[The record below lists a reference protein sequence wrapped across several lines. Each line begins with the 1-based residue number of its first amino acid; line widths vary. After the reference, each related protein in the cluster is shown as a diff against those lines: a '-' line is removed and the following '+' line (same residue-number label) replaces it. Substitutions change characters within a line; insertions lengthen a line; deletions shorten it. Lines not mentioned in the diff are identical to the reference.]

1 MGTRARPSS
10 TSVSSSSS
18 PEAVSGSRSTRTRWA
33 RRPAAIVRAARLP
46 RASPTRHCAEPGS
59 PPRRAAPTGPTST
72 SRPSACRSP
81 RSSASP
87 CKPSSPAD
95 IRARVAEFPGGIRLL
110 GAGDSP
116 CVSWC
121 GRRRRP
127 RWAPFERGP
136 VTALGEEL
144 SSGWVGRRR
153 PSGINGQGGS
163 IPRTLR
169 TIRTGPSQGHGVSG
183 SHDGVADAGPA
194 AKPSEAVATAKTR
207 GDASASW
214 ALLSDV
220 CDDVRP
226 IAKRRRR
233 KLARR

>member
-18 PEAVSGSRSTRTRWA
+18 PEAVSGSRSARTRWA

-110 GAGDSP
+110 G
-116 CVSWC
+116 
-121 GRRRRP
+121 GRRQ
-127 RWAPFERGP
+127 P
-136 VTALGEEL
+136 VRFVVRAASTTALGSVRTRPGDGAGRGVVERLGRPAKTEWDQRT
-144 SSGWVGRRR
+144 GRVDTEDPAHDQDGTVAGARRVGITRRGRGRGARGKAERSRRNGEDARRR
-153 PSGINGQGGS
+153 K
-163 IPRTLR
+163 RFM
-169 TIRTGPSQGHGVSG
+169 GP
-183 SHDGVADAGPA
+183 P
-194 AKPSEAVATAKTR
+194 
-207 GDASASW
+207 
-214 ALLSDV
+214 SDV
-220 CDDVRP
+220 CDDLRP